1 MCGSNPNS
9 PGTGLGAGQCLKVPG
24 KNDQVLWCRSPEG
37 PPLFSLSCIPAQF
50 YAHPKAKLR
59 EYSRVSP
66 NHRKVSQGLPGGCV
80 PDQLRNEPTW
90 EKQGQTPQ
98 PILPF
103 KLPVAAICLMENFYG
118 IRRGLQDSTLILCW
132 IWFYVRKSVTP
143 VLPQPRSWGHQQSH
157 GFWKEEPDS
166 HCLSSLIVRT
176 ANVIWQF
183 LRSSKK
189 RNNTVILFFNTGR
202 PCINHSVYLIKGLLW
217 RCFCVCSSS
226 RILREYKLIKKNTHI
241 YRVPIS
247 TQQTWRVLCK
257 NKTNSLQKG
266 SYMGEPHMWNP
277 LKFLGSVRISPE

>member
-1 MCGSNPNS
+1 MSKGSWQERPS
-9 PGTGLGAGQCLKVPG
+9 SVVQVPWGTPTFFLVMYPCT
-24 KNDQVLWCRSPEG
+24 VLCTSKSQITWVFKGFPKSQKSQPRSSRRLCPR
-37 PPLFSLSCIPAQF
+37 STKKWT
-50 YAHPKAKLR
+50 HLR
-59 EYSRVSP
+59 EA
-66 NHRKVSQGLPGGCV
+66 GT
-80 PDQLRNEPTW
+80 D
-90 EKQGQTPQ
+90 PQ

-103 KLPVAAICLMENFYG
+103 KLPGAAICLMENFYG

-166 HCLSSLIVRT
+166 HCLGSLIVRT

-226 RILREYKLIKKNTHI
+226 RILLEYKLIKKNTHI

-266 SYMGEPHMWNP
+266 PYMGEPHMWNP
-277 LKFLGSVRISPE
+277 LTFLGSVRISPE